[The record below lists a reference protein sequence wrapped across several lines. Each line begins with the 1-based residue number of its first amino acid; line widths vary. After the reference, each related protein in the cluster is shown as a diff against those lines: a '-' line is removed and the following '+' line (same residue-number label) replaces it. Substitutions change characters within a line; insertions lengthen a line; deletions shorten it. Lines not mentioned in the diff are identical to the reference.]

1 MRRVRAYHSLLAS
14 SQARSVR
21 LGPRPPRV
29 RTIEPEKKKKSG
41 LFLPGENSREKNILL
56 PIIAVIRFIDQSG
69 TVLIF
74 LLAILEKKLKGQFF
88 LSSQRKK

>member
-1 MRRVRAYHSLLAS
+1 MISILDLIF
-14 SQARSVR
+14 
-21 LGPRPPRV
+21 
-29 RTIEPEKKKKSG
+29 IEIEILR
-41 LFLPGENSREKNILL
+41 LFLIAGENSREKNVLL
-56 PIIAVIRFIDQSG
+56 PIVAVIRFIDQSG